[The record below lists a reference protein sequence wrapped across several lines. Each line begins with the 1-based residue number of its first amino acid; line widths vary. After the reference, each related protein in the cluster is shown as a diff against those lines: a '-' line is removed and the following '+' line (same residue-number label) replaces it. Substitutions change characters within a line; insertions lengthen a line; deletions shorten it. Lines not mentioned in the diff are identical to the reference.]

1 VDNESSGWVATVR
14 RTVAGLLLIT
24 ICVQSVIL
32 VHDHLGEPVEAV
44 TGPVYG
50 PLVFMAV
57 GMALAFVVAT
67 AYYRYRPRLGKN
79 AGIRGT

>member
-1 VDNESSGWVATVR
+1 
-14 RTVAGLLLIT
+14 VAGLVLVTL
-24 ICVQSVIL
+24 CVQLAIL
-32 VHDHLGEPVEAV
+32 VHDALGEPVEAV
-44 TGPVYG
+44 TGPVFG
-50 PLVFMAV
+50 PLVFMTV